1 MKILGIDPGLQR
13 TGWGLIHQQG
23 NRLSYIASGTVTSA
37 PKQHLDVRL
46 KSLHD
51 GIARII
57 DLHRPNTAAIEETFV
72 NVNAASTLKLGQ
84 ARGALLLTLSLAELP
99 VAMYSATQV
108 KKSIVGA
115 GRADKTQIIAMVN
128 QLLPTANVTQPDEA
142 DALAIALTH
151 ANHAH
156 LANAIASTCHTPA

>member
-1 MKILGIDPGLQR
+1 MTTTILGIDPGLQR
-13 TGWGLIHQQG
+13 TGWGLIRQQG
-23 NRLSYIASGTVTSA
+23 NRLSYVASGTVTSTA
-37 PKQHLDVRL
+37 SQPLDVRL

-51 GIARII
+51 GIASMIA
-57 DLHRPNTAAIEETFV
+57 LHRPDTSAIEETFV
-72 NVNAASTLKLGQ
+72 NVNPASTLKLGQ
-84 ARGALLLTLSLAELP
+84 ARGALLLTLSLAGLP

-115 GRADKTQIIAMVN
+115 GRADKAQIIAMVN
-128 QLLPTANVTQPDEA
+128 QLLPTANVTQPDAA

-156 LANAIASTCHTPA
+156 LANAIAASKVS